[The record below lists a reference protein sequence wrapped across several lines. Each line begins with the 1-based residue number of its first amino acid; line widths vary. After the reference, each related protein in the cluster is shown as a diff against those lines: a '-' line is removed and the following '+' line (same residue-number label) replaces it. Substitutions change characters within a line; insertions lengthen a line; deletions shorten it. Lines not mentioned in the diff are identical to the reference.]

1 MTNDTDMFVSHVKKY
16 YNDQEINVIFDL
28 GSRDGDTAIALSTHY
43 PHSKVFTFEC
53 NPAVIDNIVS
63 KIKPY
68 SNITL
73 LQYAAHNITSDI
85 DFFPCSSNIGAS
97 SVFMS
102 SNKYD
107 YIERYVQ
114 THTSVKSIRLDE
126 LIDNHQILPP
136 DLIFA
141 DIQGSELYALQGLG
155 KYLSGVKAIQL
166 EVEFREMYSGQ
177 PLYEDVMLFLNQN
190 NFKEIWQAK
199 YHDNFWG
206 ECIVVN
212 TSMSDLDG

>member
-1 MTNDTDMFVSHVKKY
+1 MTNDTDIFVSHVKKY
-16 YNDQEINVIFDL
+16 YNDQDINVIFDL
-28 GSRDGDTAIALSTHY
+28 GSRDGDTAIALSTYY

-53 NPAVIDNIVS
+53 NPAVIDNIAS

-85 DFFPCSSNIGAS
+85 DFFPCLSNIGAS

-102 SNKYD
+102 SHKYD
-107 YIERYVQ
+107 YIEHYVQ
-114 THTSVKSIRLDE
+114 THTSVRSIRLDE
-126 LIDNHQILPP
+126 LIDKQEILPP

-141 DIQGSELYALQGLG
+141 DIQGAELYALQGLG
-155 KYLSGVKAIQL
+155 KYLGGVKAMQL

-177 PLYEDVMLFLNQN
+177 PLYEDLMLFLNQN
-190 NFKEIWQAK
+190 NFQEIWQVK

-212 TSMSDLDG
+212 TSIKSHI